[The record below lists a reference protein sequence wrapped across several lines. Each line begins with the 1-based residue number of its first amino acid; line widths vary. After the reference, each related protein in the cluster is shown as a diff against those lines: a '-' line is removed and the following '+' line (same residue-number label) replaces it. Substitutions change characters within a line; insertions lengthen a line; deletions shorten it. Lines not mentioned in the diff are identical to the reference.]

1 MAVLTSLILLL
12 LSPETERLL
21 LGPSPFF
28 RAEGMERALR
38 EKDYELL
45 LRASKSRHWDARR
58 LAAIALGKNTPPR
71 LLKDPVAVVREAAV
85 RSLDRHAPAAD
96 VIALLQDEDDAVR
109 AAAAWALRGTDS
121 RRPFQPLLR
130 DPVSSVRFAAL
141 AATGNFARLR
151 TLAAKDDLAV
161 AVPALAALGGAGG
174 SGEAAFG
181 LARLKRALS
190 VAAKRRVPVYEQQVP
205 KSDMALARAVG
216 DMARRDL
223 QPGGRDLRELL
234 LKLVRDTPLH
244 SPAALLLAEVIA
256 GARDAEAARLLLDA
270 QLRGRARSTLPNAR
284 LDPGLRAIL
293 HTFSREPWPELGPLL
308 LPFRNHR
315 SVSVRLAVAEALVG
329 NAAGPALRDVDARVR
344 AVACSRVGRLKPLIA
359 MLKDPDAQV
368 LIACARALGR
378 LGDARAAPTLEPL
391 LSHGDPQVRRAAV
404 GALLRLAHPERTDAL
419 YRVALHDVHPQ
430 VRATAAEVL
439 AFLDE
444 DETVLPRAIE
454 ALGEKRLAVRENA
467 IALIRVLTEARLGY
481 NPAQPAEGLESWS
494 AWWRNKTE
502 RRRPPDAF
510 SYHVEDLRR
519 KGIDLVLVIDATGSM
534 APVIQST
541 KRRIVAVMDG
551 LRRVVP
557 DLRARIVAYRDRG
570 DVFLTLGSPLT
581 HDARVLEDFLACIP
595 AAGGDDPQEA
605 VLAGL
610 REAIARTPWRPKSH
624 RVVLLFGDAPPHD
637 RDLTLLEAILKEFS
651 GAVHGVDVGGYGG
664 GGSEYAFGAFRQI
677 AKWGGGSAVHIS
689 DEGDLLR
696 NILVLTL
703 GARYRTAVEAL
714 FGH

>member
-1 MAVLTSLILLL
+1 MAVLTSLILIL

-38 EKDYELL
+38 ERDYELL

-71 LLKDPVAVVREAAV
+71 LLEDPVAAVREAAV
-85 RSLDRHAPAAD
+85 RALDRRAPAQR
-96 VIALLQDEDDAVR
+96 VIALLKDEDDAVR
-109 AAAAWALRGTDS
+109 AAAAWALRGTES
-121 RRPFQPLLR
+121 KRPLQPLLR
-130 DPVSSVRFAAL
+130 DPSPSVRFAAL

-151 TLAAKDDLAV
+151 TLADRDDLAV
-161 AVPALAALGGAGG
+161 AVPALVALAGAGG
-174 SGEAAFG
+174 SSEAAFG
-181 LARLKRALS
+181 LARLKRALE
-190 VAAKRRVPVYEQQVP
+190 VAARRRLPIYEQSVP
-205 KSDMALARAVG
+205 RSDLALARAVG

-234 LKLVRDTPLH
+234 RKLVRTTPLH

-270 QLRGRARSTLPNAR
+270 QLRARSRSTLPNAR
-284 LDPGLRAIL
+284 LDPGLRAVL

-315 SVSVRLAVAEALVG
+315 SVSVRLAVAGALVG
-329 NAAGPALRDVDARVR
+329 NAALPATQDADPRVR
-344 AVACSRVGRLKPLIA
+344 AVACSRVGRLQPLIA
-359 MLKDPDAQV
+359 MLKDPDAHV
-368 LIACARALGR
+368 LTACARELGR

-391 LSHGDPQVRRAAV
+391 LSHGDHRVRRAAV
-404 GALLRLAHPERTDAL
+404 GALLRLAHPERVAAL

-439 AFLDE
+439 AFLDA

-454 ALGEKRLAVRENA
+454 ALGDKHLAVRENA

-481 NPAQPAEGLESWS
+481 NPAQPAEGAAQWS
-494 AWWRNKTE
+494 AWWKKKTE

-510 SYHVEDLRR
+510 SYHVQDLRR
-519 KGIDLVLVIDATGSM
+519 KGIDLVLVLDATGSM
-534 APVIQST
+534 APVIQAT
-541 KRRIVAVMDG
+541 KRRIVTVMEG

-595 AAGGDDPQEA
+595 AQGGDDPQEA

-610 REAIARTPWRPKSH
+610 REAIARTEWRPKSH

-651 GAVHGVDVGGYGG
+651 GAVHGVDVGGYGR
-664 GGSEYAFGAFRQI
+664 GGSKYALDSFKKI
-677 AKWGGGSAVHIS
+677 AQWGGGSAVHIS

-714 FGH
+714 FGL

>member
-1 MAVLTSLILLL
+1 MAVLSTLILLL

-45 LRASKSRHWDARR
+45 LRASKSPHWDARR
-58 LAAIALGKNTPPR
+58 LAAQALGKSTPVR
-71 LLKDPVAVVREAAV
+71 LLGDPVAVVREAAV
-85 RSLDRHAPAAD
+85 RALDRRAPAEA
-96 VIALLQDEDDAVR
+96 VIALLGDGDDAVR
-109 AAAAWALRGTDS
+109 AAAAWALRGTES
-121 RRPFQPLLR
+121 KRALQPLLR
-130 DPVSSVRFAAL
+130 DPVPSVRFAAL
-141 AATGNFARLR
+141 AATGHFARLR
-151 TLAAKDDLAV
+151 TLAARDELAV

-174 SGEAAFG
+174 NAEAAFG
-181 LARLKRALS
+181 LARLKRSL
-190 VAAKRRVPVYEQQVP
+190 AAAARMRVPIYEQQVP
-205 KSDMALARAVG
+205 TSDLALARAVG

-223 QPGGRDLRELL
+223 QPGGHDLRGLL
-234 LKLVRDTPLH
+234 RKLVRETPLH
-244 SPAALLLAEVIA
+244 TPAALLLAEVIA

-270 QLRGRARSTLPNAR
+270 QLRARAKSTLPNAR
-284 LDPGLRAIL
+284 LDPGLRAML
-293 HTFSREPWPELGPLL
+293 HTFSREPWPELAPLL

-329 NAAGPALRDVDARVR
+329 NAARPALVDADPRVR
-344 AVACSRVGRLKPLIA
+344 AVACSRVGRLKPLIG
-359 MLKDPDAQV
+359 MLKDPDGLV
-368 LIACARALGR
+368 LIACARSLGR

-391 LSHGDPQVRRAAV
+391 LSHENHQVRRAAV

-419 YRVALHDVHPQ
+419 HRVALHDGHPQ
-430 VRATAAEVL
+430 VRAAAAEVL

-444 DETVLPRAIE
+444 DEIVLPRAIE
-454 ALGEKRLAVRENA
+454 ALGAERLAVRENA
-467 IALIRVLTEARLGY
+467 IALIHVLTEARLGY
-481 NPAQPAEGLESWS
+481 NPAQPAQGFQRWS
-494 AWWRNKTE
+494 EWWRKKTE

-510 SYHVEDLRR
+510 GYHVADLRR
-519 KGIDLVLVIDATGSM
+519 KGIDLVLVLDATGSM

-541 KRRIVAVMDG
+541 KRRIVTVMDG

-610 REAIARTPWRPKSH
+610 REAITRTPWRPKSH

-651 GAVHGVDVGGYGG
+651 GAVHGVDVGGYGRG
-664 GGSEYAFGAFRQI
+664 GTRFALDSFRQI
-677 AKWGGGSAVHIS
+677 ATWGGGSAIHIS
-689 DEGDLLR
+689 DELDLLR

-714 FGH
+714 FGL

>member
-1 MAVLTSLILLL
+1 MAVLSSLILVL

-38 EKDYELL
+38 EGDHELL
-45 LRASKSRHWDARR
+45 LRASKSPHWDARR
-58 LAAIALGKNTPPR
+58 LAAIALGRNTPPR
-71 LLKDPVAVVREAAV
+71 LLEDPVAVVREAAV
-85 RSLDRHAPAAD
+85 RSLDRRAPAEG
-96 VIALLQDEDDAVR
+96 VIALLKDKDDAVR
-109 AAAAWALRGTDS
+109 AAAAWALRGTDA
-121 RRPFQPLLR
+121 RRPLQALLR
-130 DPVSSVRFAAL
+130 DPAPSVRFAAL

-161 AVPALAALGGAGG
+161 AVPALVALGGAGG
-174 SGEAAFG
+174 PSEAAFG
-181 LARLKRALS
+181 LARLKRALAL
-190 VAAKRRVPVYEQQVP
+190 AAKMRIPVYEQPVP
-205 KSDMALARAVG
+205 RSDLALARAVG

-234 LKLVRDTPLH
+234 LKLVRGTPLH

-256 GARDAEAARLLLDA
+256 GAHDAEAARLLLDA
-270 QLRGRARSTLPNAR
+270 QLRARSRSTLPSAR
-284 LDPGLRAIL
+284 LDPGLRAVL
-293 HTFSREPWPELGPLL
+293 HTFSREPWPELAPLL

-329 NAAGPALRDVDARVR
+329 NAARPALHDADPRVR
-344 AVACSRVGRLKPLIA
+344 AVACGRVGRLKPLIG
-359 MLKDPDAQV
+359 MLKDPDALV

-391 LSHGDPQVRRAAV
+391 LSHRKYHVRRAAV
-404 GALLRLAHPERTDAL
+404 GALLRLAHPERAAAL
-419 YRVALHDVHPQ
+419 YRVAIHDVHPA

-454 ALGEKRLAVRENA
+454 ALGDKRLAVRENA

-481 NPAQPAEGLESWS
+481 SPAQPMEGRASWS
-494 AWWRNKTE
+494 AWWRKKTE

-519 KGIDLVLVIDATGSM
+519 KGIDLVLVLDATGSM

-541 KRRIVAVMDG
+541 KRRIVTVMEG

-581 HDARVLEDFLACIP
+581 HDARVLEDFLACIS
-595 AAGGDDPQEA
+595 ASGGDDPQEA

-610 REAIARTPWRPKSH
+610 REAIARTKWRPASH

-651 GAVHGVDVGGYGG
+651 GAVHGVDVGGYGR
-664 GGSEYAFGAFRQI
+664 GGSKYALDAFRKI
-677 AKWGGGSAVHIS
+677 AQWGGGSAIHIA

-714 FGH
+714 FGL

>member
-1 MAVLTSLILLL
+1 MAVLTSLMLVL

-71 LLKDPVAVVREAAV
+71 LLQDPVAVVREAAV
-85 RSLDRHAPAAD
+85 RSLDRRAPAAD

-121 RRPFQPLLR
+121 KRPLQPLLR

-141 AATGNFARLR
+141 AATGRFARLR
-151 TLAAKDDLAV
+151 TLAGKDDLAV
-161 AVPALAALGGAGG
+161 AVPALAALGRAGG
-174 SGEAAFG
+174 SGAAAFG

-190 VAAKRRVPVYEQQVP
+190 VAARSRVPIYEQQVP
-205 KSDMALARAVG
+205 KSDFALARAVG

-244 SPAALLLAEVIA
+244 SPGALLLAEVIA

-270 QLRGRARSTLPNAR
+270 QLRWRARSTLPNAR

-293 HTFSREPWPELGPLL
+293 HTFSREPWPELAPLL

-329 NAAGPALRDVDARVR
+329 NAARPALRDADARVR
-344 AVACSRVGRLKPLIA
+344 AVACSRVGRLKPLIG
-359 MLKDPDAQV
+359 MLKDPDALV
-368 LIACARALGR
+368 LIACALALGR

-391 LSHGDPQVRRAAV
+391 LSHGNHQVRRAAV

-419 YRVALHDVHPQ
+419 YRVAIHDVHPQ

-467 IALIRVLTEARLGY
+467 IALIHVLTEARLGF
-481 NPAQPAEGLESWS
+481 NPAKPEQGGEQWNE
-494 AWWRNKTE
+494 WWRKKTE

-624 RVVLLFGDAPPHD
+624 RVILLFGDAPPHD
-637 RDLTLLEAILKEFS
+637 RDLTLLEAILREFS
-651 GAVHGVDVGGYGG
+651 GAVHGVDVGGYGRG
-664 GGSEYAFGAFRQI
+664 GTRYALGAFRQI
-677 AKWGGGSAVHIS
+677 ATWGGGSAVHIS

-703 GARYRTAVEAL
+703 GARFRTAVEAL